1 MDKYKVVNQKGNEAT
16 ESQIFGYIA
25 HQLMSQAIDQL
36 KEKGLVKIAGND
48 FTITEEAIV
57 KLDGI
62 KKHIAER
69 WDKPIRAVKIVE
81 KTTDLDWI
89 LPAN

>member
-1 MDKYKVVNQKGNEAT
+1 MDNYKVVNERGNEAT

-25 HQLMSQAIDQL
+25 HQLMSQAIEEL
-36 KEKGLVKIAGND
+36 KEKGLVKIAGQE
-48 FTITEEAIV
+48 FTITEEALV

-69 WDKPIRAVKIVE
+69 WNKPIKAVKIVQ
-81 KTTDLDWI
+81 KTASLEWEI
-89 LPAN
+89 

>member
-1 MDKYKVVNQKGNEAT
+1 MDKYKVVNEKGNEAT

-25 HQLMSQAIDQL
+25 HQLMTQAIDEL
-36 KEKGLVKIAGND
+36 KEKGLVKIAGNE

-62 KKHIAER
+62 KKHIADR
-69 WDKPIRAVKIVE
+69 WDKEIKAVKIVQ
-81 KTTDLDWI
+81 KTAALEWEI
-89 LPAN
+89 

>member
-1 MDKYKVVNQKGNEAT
+1 MDKYKVVNERGNEAT

-25 HQLMSQAIDQL
+25 HQLMTQAIDEL
-36 KEKGLVKIAGND
+36 KAKGLVKIAGNE

-69 WDKPIRAVKIVE
+69 WDKPIKAVKIVE
-81 KTTDLDWI
+81 KTATLEWEI
-89 LPAN
+89 

>member
-1 MDKYKVVNQKGNEAT
+1 MDKYKVVNEKGNEAT

-25 HQLMSQAIDQL
+25 HQLMTQAIDEL
-36 KEKGLVKIAGND
+36 KEKGLVKIAGNE

-62 KKHIAER
+62 KKHIADR
-69 WDKPIRAVKIVE
+69 WNKPIKAVKIVE
-81 KTTDLDWI
+81 KTATLEWEI
-89 LPAN
+89 

>member
-1 MDKYKVVNQKGNEAT
+1 MSQFKVVNEKGNEAT

-25 HQLMSQAIDQL
+25 HQLMAQAIDEL
-36 KEKGLVKIAGND
+36 KAKGLVKIAGNE

-62 KKHIAER
+62 KKHIADR
-69 WDKPIRAVKIVE
+69 WDKPIKAVKIVE
-81 KTTDLDWI
+81 KTAALEWEI
-89 LPAN
+89 

>member
-1 MDKYKVVNQKGNEAT
+1 MDKYKVVNEKGNQAT

-25 HQLMSQAIDQL
+25 HQLMTQAIDEL
-36 KEKGLVKIAGND
+36 KEKGLVKIAGNE

-69 WDKPIRAVKIVE
+69 WDKPIKAVKIVE
-81 KTTDLDWI
+81 KTAALEWEI
-89 LPAN
+89 

>member
-1 MDKYKVVNQKGNEAT
+1 MDNYKVVNEKGNEAT

-25 HQLMSQAIDQL
+25 HQLMTKAIDEL
-36 KEKGLVKIAGND
+36 KEKGLVKIAGNE

-62 KKHIAER
+62 KKHIADR
-69 WDKPIRAVKIVE
+69 WNKPIKAVKIVE
-81 KTTDLDWI
+81 KTATLEWEI
-89 LPAN
+89 

>member
-1 MDKYKVVNQKGNEAT
+1 MDNYKVVNEKGNEAT

-25 HQLMSQAIDQL
+25 HQLMSQAIEEL
-36 KEKGLVKIAGND
+36 KEKGLVKIAGQE
-48 FTITEEAIV
+48 FTITEEALV

-69 WDKPIRAVKIVE
+69 WNKPIKAVKIVQ
-81 KTTDLDWI
+81 KTASLEWEI
-89 LPAN
+89 

>member
-1 MDKYKVVNQKGNEAT
+1 MDKYKVVNEKGNQAT

-25 HQLMSQAIDQL
+25 HQLMSQAIDEL
-36 KEKGLVKIAGND
+36 KEKGLVRIAGND

>member
-1 MDKYKVVNQKGNEAT
+1 MDKYKVVNEKGNEAT

-25 HQLMSQAIDQL
+25 HQLMTQAIDEL
-36 KEKGLVKIAGND
+36 KEKGLVKIAGNE

-62 KKHIAER
+62 KKHIADR
-69 WDKPIRAVKIVE
+69 WNKPIKAVKIVQ
-81 KTTDLDWI
+81 KTAALEWEI
-89 LPAN
+89 

>member
-1 MDKYKVVNQKGNEAT
+1 VENYKVVNEKGNEAT

-25 HQLMSQAIDQL
+25 HQLMTQAIDEL
-36 KEKGLVKIAGND
+36 KEKGLVKIAGQE
-48 FTITEEAIV
+48 FTITEEALV

-69 WDKPIRAVKIVE
+69 WDKPIKAVKIVQ
-81 KTTDLDWI
+81 KTASLEWEI
-89 LPAN
+89 

>member
-1 MDKYKVVNQKGNEAT
+1 MENYKVVNEKGNEAT

-25 HQLMSQAIDQL
+25 HQLMTQAIDEL
-36 KEKGLVKIAGND
+36 KEKGLVKIAGQE
-48 FTITEEAIV
+48 FTITEEALV

-69 WDKPIRAVKIVE
+69 WNKPIKAVKIVQ
-81 KTTDLDWI
+81 KTASLEWEI
-89 LPAN
+89 

>member
-1 MDKYKVVNQKGNEAT
+1 MENYKVVNERGNEAT

-25 HQLMSQAIDQL
+25 HQLMSQAIEEL
-36 KEKGLVKIAGND
+36 KEKGLVKIAGQE
-48 FTITEEAIV
+48 FTITEEALV

-69 WDKPIRAVKIVE
+69 WNKPIRAVKIVE

>member
-1 MDKYKVVNQKGNEAT
+1 MDNYKVVNERGNEAT

-25 HQLMSQAIDQL
+25 HQLMSQAIDEL
-36 KEKGLVKIAGND
+36 KEKGLVKIAGQE
-48 FTITEEAIV
+48 FTITEEALV

-69 WDKPIRAVKIVE
+69 WNKPIRAVKIVE

>member
-1 MDKYKVVNQKGNEAT
+1 MDNYKVVNERGNEAT

-25 HQLMSQAIDQL
+25 HQLMSQAIDEL
-36 KEKGLVKIAGND
+36 KEKGLVKIAGNE

-69 WDKPIRAVKIVE
+69 WDKPIKAVKIVE
-81 KTTDLDWI
+81 KTAALEWEI
-89 LPAN
+89 

>member
-1 MDKYKVVNQKGNEAT
+1 MSQFKVVNEKGNEAT

-25 HQLMSQAIDQL
+25 HQLMTQAIDEL
-36 KEKGLVKIAGND
+36 KEKGLVKIAGNE

-62 KKHIAER
+62 KKHIADR
-69 WDKPIRAVKIVE
+69 WNKPIKAVKIVQ
-81 KTTDLDWI
+81 KTADLEWEI
-89 LPAN
+89 